1 MTLTLSIKQVYGVP
15 RAYPACE
22 TAQRFA
28 DLLKVKT
35 LTRWHLE
42 QIEALGFTIEADGGL
57 QLSDVA

>member
-1 MTLTLSIKQVYGVP
+1 MKITLKPVYGIV
-15 RAYPACE
+15 RAYPADP